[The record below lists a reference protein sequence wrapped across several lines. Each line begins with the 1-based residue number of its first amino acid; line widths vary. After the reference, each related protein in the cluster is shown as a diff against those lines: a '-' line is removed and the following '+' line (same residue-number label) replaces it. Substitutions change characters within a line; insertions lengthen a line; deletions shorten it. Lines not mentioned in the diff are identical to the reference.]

1 MDTAKI
7 YHDIDGNDCTI
18 FQMVRTEPQWAAARI
33 QAGEGAIKQLDAYK
47 RAIEKIDYY
56 TTLSGESRT
65 PMDTFTIGSILDE
78 LTKELK
84 QDVQRGRWKESIR

>member
-33 QAGEGAIKQLDAYK
+33 QAGEEVIKQLEAYK
-47 RAIEKIDYY
+47 RAIEKIKHYDKKCPFRLDGV
-56 TTLSGESRT
+56 TTA
-65 PMDTFTIGSILDE
+65 IDE

-84 QDVQRGRWKESIR
+84 E